1 MNMRKLTSLTAGLS
15 FVFVVL
21 TSVILYIVPQG
32 RVAYWADWHLWGLDK
47 EEWGA
52 VHINIGLL
60 FLISLF
66 LHIYL
71 NWKPLMAYLKD
82 RSRRIK
88 IFTAPFNLALLLC
101 VATVAGTLFMVPPFS
116 WVLDLNTTFKDA
128 GSRKYGEPP
137 YGHAELSTLTSF
149 AKKVDIDAQAA
160 IKQLQD
166 AGFQVRDGKQTL
178 KDLAILNHTTP
189 KAIFDAMRKGDARSQ
204 SSGQTMPDSPP
215 PGTGRLTI
223 AELGDTYHLDVT
235 LLLKALESNNIGAD
249 PLEPLRD
256 IAERHGVDP
265 RELYETIRLAALS
278 IGQSKQQP

>member
-1 MNMRKLTSLTAGLS
+1 MSMRKLTSLTAGLS
-15 FVFVVL
+15 FLLVVL

-71 NWKPLMAYLKD
+71 NWKPLMAYLRD
-82 RSRRIK
+82 RSRRMK
-88 IFTAPFNLALLLC
+88 IFTAPFNLASLIC
-101 VATVAGTLFMVPPFS
+101 AATVVGTLFMVPPFS
-116 WVLDLNTTFKDA
+116 WVLGLNTAFKDA

-137 YGHAELSTLTSF
+137 YGHAELSTLNSF
-149 AKKVDIDAQAA
+149 AKKVDIDAQAT
-160 IKQLQD
+160 IKQLQA

-178 KDLAILNHTTP
+178 KDLAILNRTTP
-189 KAIFDAMRKGDARSQ
+189 KAIFDAMRKNDERSQ
-204 SSGQTMPDSPP
+204 SGGQTMPDSPP

-223 AELGDTYHLDVT
+223 AELCDTYHLDVT
-235 LLLKALESNNIGAD
+235 LLLKALESNNISAD

-256 IAERHGVDP
+256 IAERLAVDP

-278 IGQSKQQP
+278 LGQSKQQP